1 MPIYVT
7 VRPPVR
13 SHLRDAKT
21 FQYATLSIAITDL
34 AKWSD
39 QALRDVS
46 SVKRDD
52 QSLDVRRIKFSIV
65 RNKRKAALAPET
77 LPTVCR
83 PSNAPVSRN
92 GKQLGGTMKAIA
104 SFLDLQGIDQRREK
118 RTPTVM
124 CGKLTYGGAHK
135 TVTNCLIVDLS
146 EGGARVET
154 SVAADVPE
162 AFILRSGDAPG
173 RRAYR
178 RWTSGHQLG
187 LEFAIEVA

>member
-1 MPIYVT
+1 
-7 VRPPVR
+7 
-13 SHLRDAKT
+13 LRDAKT
-21 FQYATLSIAITDL
+21 FQYPTLSIAITDL

-39 QALRDVS
+39 RALRDVS

-77 LPTVCR
+77 LPTVRR
-83 PSNAPVSRN
+83 PGNTPVSWN
-92 GKQLGGTMKAIA
+92 GKQLDGTMKAIA

-118 RTPTVM
+118 RAPTVM

-135 TVTNCLIVDLS
+135 TVINCLIVDLS

-154 SVAADVPE
+154 IVAADVPE
-162 AFILRSGDAPG
+162 AFILRAGDAPG

-178 RWTSGHQLG
+178 RWASGHQIG
-187 LEFAIEVA
+187 LEFVIEAA